1 MQFENNLVLSSKL
14 YALLQHKQKACHSNE
29 TEHLTLQSGLKSRIK
44 KMHAVASSNVSN
56 TWLAG
61 AKQALPDPMDSM
73 NHCRMHLQKLDMN
86 GWTRSYH
93 QRLFHEDFLKAC
105 TRSFFKLHAAGSF
118 ARAHA
123 RILRA
128 NSWNHLAQEILIST
142 PRRFGKTISVS
153 MFCAALLCSCPG
165 VEISIYSTCKR
176 ISQKILRNVLKFCM
190 LICDQFW
197 ENLHM
202 ESLRENM
209 EELNIRGPYGQQ
221 DVRIINSYPSK
232 VIFKCCEK
240 VEHQS

>member
-1 MQFENNLVLSSKL
+1 MQFENNFNLSPKL
-14 YALLQHKQKACHSNE
+14 HAILKIKQQTCRSTQ
-29 TEHLTLQSGLKSRIK
+29 TEHLILQGGLKSRIK
-44 KMHAVASSNVSN
+44 KLQSVSLTNVSN

-61 AKQALPDPMDSM
+61 AHQPLPDPIDCM
-73 NHCRMHLQKLDMN
+73 NNCRMHLQKLDVN

-105 TRSFFKLHAAGSF
+105 TRSFFKLHTAGSF

-123 RILRA
+123 RILRI

-176 ISQKILRNVLKFCM
+176 ISQKILRNVMKFCM
-190 LICDQFW
+190 LLCDQAW
-197 ENLHM
+197 QNLHM
-202 ESLRENM
+202 ESMRENM

-221 DVRIINSYPSK
+221 DLRIINSYPSK
-232 VIFKCCEK
+232 VILNVF
-240 VEHQS
+240 